1 MLIRN
6 DFETLIHQCRKRKWK
21 DEVRKIVD
29 VMRELS
35 ENGWTSSESA
45 EIVIQPQEHLR
56 PTIKTYVSI
65 VDAYLCCEDEAMAW
79 EAFLEVDQY
88 AELTRDHQLYRKYI
102 RGCYLLTVCDHIPE
116 MLQRA
121 RDEQM
126 GFTPRMCTELA
137 RMYGF
142 SPLEGVDLLLNQLP
156 SSPLTTAKDKIQLFL
171 EELVKS
177 CALKRNVD
185 GAKETI
191 KAMLANGFRR
201 SAATETS
208 MFICCLHHDR
218 IPEAIVVLQSLQQQD
233 LMLDVPMYESLLRE
247 MFIKY
252 TRRGQTFDE
261 SSFAVAMRTLYS
273 RRSLF
278 DQVFKERTEL
288 QNWAKISDASDT
300 TAAAEPVN
308 NVAFVMKYWC
318 DREALR
324 CAPLMYAQ
332 HFVEVITTIRDRES
346 KLAAEATIREA
357 LVRAEDPV
365 MFNLRAAVA
374 LRSMGLTFRGQ
385 GKLAKQMLALLPAE
399 FEITRKHQEYCV
411 SQFHCLTMH
420 IVKELDDYAGIQ
432 LSHRE
437 EMLSFC
443 LDALET
449 DNVDKVIG
457 YVVNKTELY
466 TLETVETLVPK
477 LAELFVLQAETTVLQ
492 LFKPEVDDS
501 LTMKR
506 MFIREVIE
514 VESLGEED
522 QPQGFSCTIKAIT
535 ELKLE
540 HEQEFMPF
548 LLRAPPTTIEMHPEL
563 MDSMA
568 QDNSIEY
575 LQIPVPEDKV
585 VVVDSDESVALA
597 YEVLTSESV
606 DAVGIDAEWRPDA
619 GSGFVQSKCSV
630 LQLACQGYA
639 FVFDLMELS
648 MSDLEELFRHVFA
661 SRGIT
666 KLGFGLDGDIK
677 RLRWSF
683 PDVHCFDDFMNVLDF
698 SIDDKQRQDHSI
710 HDHVTTTKAA
720 AADKHKLR
728 RRQKGLSAYA
738 QEVLGLPLNKQQ
750 QRSDWERR
758 PLSSAQIAYAALDA
772 YVLLMLHQQLH

>member
-1 MLIRN
+1 MLTRD

-21 DEVRKIVD
+21 DEVRKIVN
-29 VMRELS
+29 VMRKLS
-35 ENGWTSSESA
+35 ETGWTSSVSG
-45 EIVIQPQEHLR
+45 EIVLQPQEHLR

-65 VDAYLCCEDEAMAW
+65 VDAYLCSEDEAMAW

-88 AELTRDHQLYRKYI
+88 AELKRDYQLYRKYI
-102 RGCYLLTVCDHIPE
+102 RGCYLQTMCNHIPE
-116 MLQRA
+116 MLQHA
-121 RDEQM
+121 RDEHM
-126 GFTPRMCTELA
+126 SFTPRMCTELA

-156 SSPLTTAKDKIQLFL
+156 SSSLTTSKEKVQLFL

-177 CALKRNVD
+177 CALKRNTD

-191 KAMLANGFRR
+191 KAMLANGFHR

-218 IPEAIVVLQSLQQQD
+218 IPEALEMLQSLQQED
-233 LMLDVPMYESLLRE
+233 LMVNVPVYDSLLRE

-278 DQVFKERTEL
+278 DQVFKERNEL
-288 QNWAKISDASDT
+288 ETWAKSSDLSDST
-300 TAAAEPVN
+300 VGTDSIAMM
-308 NVAFVMKYWC
+308 MKYWC
-318 DREALR
+318 DREALS

-346 KLAAEATIREA
+346 KLAAEATIRTA
-357 LVRAEDPV
+357 LVRTDDPV
-365 MFNLRAAVA
+365 LFNLCAVVA

-385 GKLAKQMLALLPAE
+385 GKLAKQMLALLPTELEVA
-399 FEITRKHQEYCV
+399 RKHQEYCV

-420 IVKELDDYAGIQ
+420 IVKELDDFAGIHV
-432 LSHRE
+432 SHRE

-443 LDALET
+443 LDALEN

-457 YVVNKTELY
+457 YVVNKPELY

-477 LAELFVLQAETTVLQ
+477 LAELFVLQGETTVLQ
-492 LFKPEVDDS
+492 FFKPEVDES
-501 LTMKR
+501 LIMKR
-506 MFIREVIE
+506 IFIREVIE
-514 VESLGEED
+514 VESLGEEE
-522 QPQGFSCTIKAIT
+522 QPQGFSCTLKAIT

-540 HEQEFMPF
+540 HEQEFMSF

-563 MDSMA
+563 MESMA

-575 LQIPVPEDKV
+575 LQIPMPEDHI
-585 VVVDSDESVALA
+585 VVVDNDESVALA
-597 YEVLTSESV
+597 YEILTSEHV
-606 DAVGIDAEWRPDA
+606 DAIGIDAEWRPDA
-619 GSGFVQSKCSV
+619 GSGYVQSKCSV
-630 LQLACQGYA
+630 LQLACQDYA

-648 MSDLEELFRHVFA
+648 MSDLEELFHHVFA
-661 SRGIT
+661 SRSIT

-683 PDVHCFDDFMNVLDF
+683 PDVHCFDDFTNVLDF

-710 HDHVTTTKAA
+710 VDHVPTKAA
-720 AADKHKLR
+720 ADKLKLR

-758 PLSSAQIAYAALDA
+758 PLSSSQIAYAALDA
-772 YVLLMLHQQLH
+772 YVLLMIHNQLQGQA

>member
-1 MLIRN
+1 MVISN

-35 ENGWTSSESA
+35 ETGWTSSESA
-45 EIVIQPQEHLR
+45 EIVIQPQAHLR

-65 VDAYLCCEDEAMAW
+65 VDAYLCCEDEVMAW
-79 EAFLEVDQY
+79 EAFLEVDQF

-121 RDEQM
+121 REERM
-126 GFTPRMCTELA
+126 AFTPRMCTELA

-142 SPLEGVDLLLNQLP
+142 SPLEGVDLLLHQLP
-156 SSPLTTAKDKIQLFL
+156 NSPLTTAQDKIQLFL

-185 GAKETI
+185 GAKETV

-218 IPEAIVVLQSLQQQD
+218 IPEAMQMLQQLQQQE

-278 DQVFKERTEL
+278 DQVFKERAEL
-288 QNWAKISDASDT
+288 QDWAKSSDVSD
-300 TAAAEPVN
+300 AAAESRDS
-308 NVAFVMKYWC
+308 VAFVMKYWC

-346 KLAAEATIREA
+346 KIAAEATIRAA

-365 MFNLRAAVA
+365 LFNLRAAVA

-399 FEITRKHQEYCV
+399 FQVTREHQDYCV

-420 IVKELDDYAGIQ
+420 IVKELDDYAGIHH
-432 LSHRE
+432 SHRDA
-437 EMLSFC
+437 MLSFC
-443 LDALET
+443 IDALET

-457 YVVNKTELY
+457 YVVNKPELY

-477 LAELFVLQAETTVLQ
+477 LAELFVLQAENTVLQ

-501 LTMKR
+501 PAMKR
-506 MFIREVIE
+506 MFIREVVE
-514 VESLGEED
+514 VESLGEDEA
-522 QPQGFSCTIKAIT
+522 QSQGFSYTIKAIT

-540 HEQEFMPF
+540 HEQEFMSF
-548 LLRAPPTTIEMHPEL
+548 LLRAPPMTIEMHPEL

-575 LQIPVPEDKV
+575 VQIPVPEDKV

-661 SRGIT
+661 SRSIT

-683 PDVHCFDDFMNVLDF
+683 PDANCFDEFLNVLDF

-710 HDHVTTTKAA
+710 HVTTTKTAS
-720 AADKHKLR
+720 ADKLKLR

-758 PLSSAQIAYAALDA
+758 PLSSAQVAYAALDA
-772 YVLLMLHQQLH
+772 YVLLMIYYQQQLQ